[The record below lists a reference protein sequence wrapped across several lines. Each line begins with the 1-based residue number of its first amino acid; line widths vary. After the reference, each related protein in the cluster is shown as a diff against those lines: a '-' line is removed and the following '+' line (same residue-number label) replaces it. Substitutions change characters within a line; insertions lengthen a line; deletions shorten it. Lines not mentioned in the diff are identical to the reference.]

1 MTIVRKSQ
9 GKQTVIKA
17 QERTFSLPTYFLV
30 TMVDNDA
37 RSQQPC
43 SPSDLEEAL
52 SVLEGRWKILVL
64 FHLFSNGTMR
74 YSELRRALP
83 GVSQK
88 MLTQQLRE
96 LEKEGVVFRTI
107 HAEVPPRVEYG
118 LTRRGGDLLP
128 VLQALQTW
136 AVQRK
141 T

>member
-1 MTIVRKSQ
+1 
-9 GKQTVIKA
+9 
-17 QERTFSLPTYFLV
+17 
-30 TMVDNDA
+30 MVDNARD
-37 RSQQPC
+37 RSQPPC

-64 FHLFSNGTMR
+64 FHLFSNEIMR
-74 YSELRRALP
+74 FSELQRALP

-118 LTRRGGDLLP
+118 LTTRGGDLLP

-141 T
+141 S